1 MTWAPPLRDKDAKRL
16 DLSSRKAAAA
26 GEVCQQV
33 TDYLAELF
41 ATGLL
46 NEDQVT
52 RTANLMSAINDI
64 ERIGQLCGDVA
75 QIARRS
81 DFSDKASED
90 LRDAMFLAEE
100 MFAGAMRSMASGDSD
115 EARRVNEGNSRM
127 IEIEMHMRK
136 GHMKRVAK
144 QGVLTEPHEGVQPC
158 AFRYRAHRRKLSQ
171 HCRGIPR
178 YDEPRL
184 LPVRRFRRASFD
196 EVGRVCVQSRPALS
210 ERAPHRR
217 GGALFCHEQRMRMCA
232 ERSMSIR

>member
-1 MTWAPPLRDKDAKRL
+1 M
-16 DLSSRKAAAA
+16 
-26 GEVCQQV
+26 

-136 GHMKRVAK
+136 GHMKRVASK
-144 QGVLTEPHEGVQPC
+144 ECSPSLTKAFNRVLSDIERIGGSCLNIVE
-158 AFRYRAHRRKLSQ
+158 AFPGTTSLDY
-171 HCRGIPR
+171 
-178 YDEPRL
+178 
-184 LPVRRFRRASFD
+184 F
-196 EVGRVCVQSRPALS
+196 
-210 ERAPHRR
+210 
-217 GGALFCHEQRMRMCA
+217 LFED
-232 ERSMSIR
+232 SDVLDSVK